1 MRGLLIGLALLLG
14 ACAGAPPEA
23 DPQARFAPIAGG
35 ATSMQMFDDLKSE
48 DEAVATRAV
57 ATVEA
62 DPGAYLPVIFG
73 GVAREMLER
82 GRVGDA
88 ARWSRF
94 GFLRMLEDIE
104 YAGTISDRANHMALL
119 LFNSY
124 ATDEGAALS
133 SIMGAASVERRA
145 ATLGDALAMNAAH
158 PRRYSETWVLH
169 GRDPYEVNYATAPA
183 PWSAEAQAALDAQQA
198 ELVRQVREMD
208 EAAAA
213 ALSQAVGR

>member
-1 MRGLLIGLALLLG
+1 MRALLLG
-14 ACAGAPPEA
+14 LALVLSACASAPAAPVA
-23 DPQARFAPIAGG
+23 ITPIAGG

-48 DEAVATRAV
+48 DDAVVQRAL

-82 GRVGDA
+82 GRPDDA

-124 ATDEGAALS
+124 ATDEGLALS
-133 SIMGAASVERRA
+133 SIMGAASVERRS

-158 PRRYSETWVLH
+158 PRRYGETWVLH
-169 GRDPYEVNYATAPA
+169 GRDPYEVNFVAAPA
-183 PWSAEAQAALDAQQA
+183 PWSAEAQAALAAQQA

-213 ALSQAVGR
+213 TLAQAVGR